1 MQQQEKHRDAALR
14 AAQTC
19 LASRFYGASHIFVA
33 GSIMRG
39 DGNAFSDIDLVVIY
53 PVLEHAWRESFF
65 LDGFPI
71 EAFVH
76 DAETLAYFVEKDIE
90 SGAPVIVNMVAH
102 GVIVGEALGPA
113 SAMQHEARAI
123 LARGPMPLAGIVYE
137 TMRYFLSDL
146 ADDLRAERPTD
157 EFAAIAAQLY
167 PRLIDLMLL
176 GRNQWTGKGKWGP
189 RLLRGFDPELASHA
203 VAAFRDAVQG
213 NPEALLALTDLELAR
228 HGGAHFAGYRVP
240 AAREARLVNPQA
252 PSPTST
258 PSPVR

>member
-1 MQQQEKHRDAALR
+1 MQQQENRRDAALR

-19 LASRFYGASHIFVA
+19 LATRFAGASHIFVA

-53 PVLEHAWRESFF
+53 PTLDQAWRESFC

-76 DAETLAYFVEKDIE
+76 DAETLAHFVEKDVE
-90 SGAPVIVNMVAH
+90 GGAPVIVNMVAH
-102 GVIVGEALGPA
+102 GLIVGAPGPA
-113 SAMQHEARAI
+113 NAMQQEARAI
-123 LARGPMPLAGIVYE
+123 LAQGPRPLAGISYD

-146 ADDLRAERPTD
+146 ADDLRAERPAD
-157 EFAAIAAQLY
+157 EIAAIAAQLY

-176 GRNQWTGKGKWGP
+176 GRHQWTGKGKWGP
-189 RLLRGFDPELASHA
+189 RLLRQFDPELAAHT

-213 NPEALLALTDLELAR
+213 KPEVLLALTDQELAR
-228 HGGAHFAGYRVP
+228 YGGSYFEGYRVLAP
-240 AAREARLVNPQA
+240 REARMAMPLKL
-252 PSPTST
+252 SPA
-258 PSPVR
+258 SPAASGQ

>member
-1 MQQQEKHRDAALR
+1 MHQQENRREAALR

-19 LASRFYGASHIFVA
+19 LATRFAGASHIFVA

-53 PVLEHAWRESFF
+53 PVLEHAWRESFS

-90 SGAPVIVNMVAH
+90 GGAPVIVNMVAH
-102 GVIVGEALGPA
+102 GVIVGEALEPA
-113 SAMQHEARAI
+113 TAMQQEAQAI
-123 LARGPMPLAGIVYE
+123 LAQGPRPLAGIPYE

-146 ADDLRAERPTD
+146 ADDLRAERPAD
-157 EFAAIAAQLY
+157 EIAAIAAQLY

-176 GRNQWTGKGKWGP
+176 GHQQWTGKGKWGP
-189 RLLRGFDPELASHA
+189 RLLRRFDPELASHA

-213 NPEALLALTDLELAR
+213 KAEALLALTDLELAR
-228 HGGAHFAGYRVP
+228 HGGAYFAGYRVLAP
-240 AAREARLVNPQA
+240 REARMAMPQRLSP
-252 PSPTST
+252 PSPA
-258 PSPVR
+258 P